1 MLSRDPSAVLAGTG
15 SPPPPSVTMLTDV
28 DDIWPT
34 RTIAQHR
41 GPTAPM
47 PPAGVSHASTAPS
60 AAEPGS
66 EPHSRVSSDS
76 GKPGLRATSGIGTT
90 VDDRFKDLFQ
100 AAHNRAPRC
109 GPEGNEPR
117 LWLTV
122 SEASSVLSISKAVIS
137 NWATRGYIATIKSGG
152 HNCHRL
158 LHLNTIL
165 SFMQESMLRDGPEQE
180 APAHTPASPT
190 QRRKPQPS

>member
-1 MLSRDPSAVLAGTG
+1 
-15 SPPPPSVTMLTDV
+15 MLTDV
-28 DDIWPT
+28 DDIRPT

-47 PPAGVSHASTAPS
+47 PPAGVSHASEAAA
-60 AAEPGS
+60 AAEPGT

-76 GKPGLRATSGIGTT
+76 GKSGLRATSGIGTT

-117 LWLTV
+117 LWLTI

-152 HNCHRL
+152 HSSHRI

-165 SFMQESMLRDGPEQE
+165 SFMQESMLRDAPEQE
-180 APAHTPASPT
+180 TSVHTQASPA
-190 QRRKPQPS
+190 QRRKPQP

>member
-1 MLSRDPSAVLAGTG
+1 MI
-15 SPPPPSVTMLTDV
+15 TDV

-41 GPTAPM
+41 NPTAPM
-47 PPAGVSHASTAPS
+47 PPGGVSRASAAAV

-137 NWATRGYIATIKSGG
+137 NWATRGYVATIKSGG
-152 HNCHRL
+152 HNSHRL

-165 SFMQESMLRDGPEQE
+165 SFMQESMLRDAPEQDTS
-180 APAHTPASPT
+180 APTPASPT
-190 QRRKPQPS
+190 QRRKPQP